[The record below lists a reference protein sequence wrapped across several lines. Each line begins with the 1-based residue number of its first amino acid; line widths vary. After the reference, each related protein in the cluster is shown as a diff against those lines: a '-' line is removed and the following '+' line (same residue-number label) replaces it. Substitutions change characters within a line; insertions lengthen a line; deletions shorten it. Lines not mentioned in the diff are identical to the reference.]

1 MAVLRRLAL
10 AAGLMLAV
18 IVLNFLLIRIAPG
31 DPIETVAGA
40 TGGMTEALRA
50 SLAHAWGLDL
60 PLTDQLVIYLKK
72 VLQGDL
78 GYSYFF
84 NASVLSLILAR
95 IGPTLLL
102 IASSIVFSLLVGVAL
117 GVKASNKPNGLF
129 SQLIMVLSVVGY
141 AAPVFWTGIMLMIL
155 FASVWPIFPV
165 SGMADIATSMDANVF
180 RQALDILH
188 HLILPMM
195 TLSIIYVAQYS
206 QMTRASM
213 INTLG
218 SDFIRTARAKG
229 VAERDVFYGHAL
241 QNAVLPVV
249 TMVGLQFGNV
259 LAGAVLVESVFDWPG
274 MGRLAFESVLRRD
287 YPVIL
292 GILLFS
298 AAMVIIANLVTDL
311 AYRYVDPR
319 IRRSD
324 A

>member
-1 MAVLRRLAL
+1 MAILRRIAF

-31 DPIETVAGA
+31 DPVETVAGA
-40 TGGMTEALRA
+40 TGGMSEELRA
-50 SLAHAWGLDL
+50 SLSHAWGLDL
-60 PLTDQLVIYLKK
+60 PLSTQLWIYLKR

-78 GYSYFF
+78 GYSYYF
-84 NASVLSLILAR
+84 NAPVFDLIVGR

-102 IASSIVFSLLVGVAL
+102 ITSSVFVSLLIGVGL
-117 GVKASNKPNGLF
+117 GVRASNKPNGLF

-155 FASVWPIFPV
+155 FASIYPIFPV
-165 SGMADIATSMDANVF
+165 SGMSDIATSLDASLF
-180 RQALDILH
+180 RRVLDILH
-188 HLILPMM
+188 HLVLPMM
-195 TLSIIYVAQYS
+195 TLSVIYIAQYS

-218 SDFIRTARAKG
+218 ADFIRTARAKG
-229 VAERDVFYGHAL
+229 VSERGVFYGHAL
-241 QNAVLPVV
+241 QNAILPIV

-292 GILLFS
+292 GILVFS
-298 AAMVIIANLVTDL
+298 SAMVIVANLLTDVV
-311 AYRYVDPR
+311 YRWVDPR
-319 IRRSD
+319 IRK
-324 A
+324 AQA

>member
-1 MAVLRRLAL
+1 
-10 AAGLMLAV
+10 
-18 IVLNFLLIRIAPG
+18 
-31 DPIETVAGA
+31 
-40 TGGMTEALRA
+40 
-50 SLAHAWGLDL
+50 
-60 PLTDQLVIYLKK
+60 
-72 VLQGDL
+72 
-78 GYSYFF
+78 
-84 NASVLSLILAR
+84 
-95 IGPTLLL
+95 
-102 IASSIVFSLLVGVAL
+102 
-117 GVKASNKPNGLF
+117 
-129 SQLIMVLSVVGY
+129 
-141 AAPVFWTGIMLMIL
+141 
-155 FASVWPIFPV
+155 
-165 SGMADIATSMDANVF
+165 
-180 RQALDILH
+180 
-188 HLILPMM
+188 MM

-311 AYRYVDPR
+311 VYRYVDPR
-319 IRRSD
+319 IRRGD

>member
-1 MAVLRRLAL
+1 MC
-10 AAGLMLAV
+10 
-18 IVLNFLLIRIAPG
+18 IR
-31 DPIETVAGA
+31 D
-40 TGGMTEALRA
+40 R
-50 SLAHAWGLDL
+50 
-60 PLTDQLVIYLKK
+60 
-72 VLQGDL
+72 
-78 GYSYFF
+78 
-84 NASVLSLILAR
+84 LSLILAR

-229 VAERDVFYGHAL
+229 VAELSLIHISEPTKPY
-241 QNAVLPVV
+241 
-249 TMVGLQFGNV
+249 
-259 LAGAVLVESVFDWPG
+259 
-274 MGRLAFESVLRRD
+274 
-287 YPVIL
+287 
-292 GILLFS
+292 
-298 AAMVIIANLVTDL
+298 
-311 AYRYVDPR
+311 
-319 IRRSD
+319 
-324 A
+324 

>member
-1 MAVLRRLAL
+1 MAVLRRLML
-10 AAGLMLAV
+10 AVGLMLAV
-18 IVLNFLLIRIAPG
+18 IILNFLLIRIAPG

-60 PLTDQLVIYLKK
+60 PLADQLIIYLKK
-72 VLQGDL
+72 VMLGDL

-84 NASVLSLILAR
+84 NASVLSLIMSRL
-95 IGPTLLL
+95 GPTLLL
-102 IASSIVFSLLVGVAL
+102 ITSAIVFSLLVGVGL
-117 GVKASNKPNGLF
+117 GVKASHKPNGMM
-129 SQLIMVLSVVGY
+129 SQLIMLLSVVGY

-155 FASVWPIFPV
+155 FASVWQIFPV
-165 SGMADIATSMDANVF
+165 SGMADIAISMDASWF
-180 RQALDILH
+180 RQTLDVLH
-188 HLILPMM
+188 HLVLPVT

-218 SDFIRTARAKG
+218 SDFIRTARAQG
-229 VAERDVFYGHAL
+229 VDERGVFYGHAL
-241 QNAVLPVV
+241 QNAILPVV
-249 TMVGLQFGNV
+249 TMAGLQFGNV

-274 MGRLAFESVLRRD
+274 MGRLAFDSVLRRD

-298 AAMVIIANLVTDL
+298 SAMVIVANLLTDL
-311 AYRYVDPR
+311 VYRYVDPR
-319 IRRSD
+319 IRRGD